1 MCRYVCMC
9 VYVCASACV
18 CVRECVRDVF
28 LCHGFADTFHEERA
42 NPKNE

>member
-1 MCRYVCMC
+1 MCVCRYVCMC
-9 VYVCASACV
+9 LYVQVLV
-18 CVRECVRDVF
+18 CVFVCVRDVF